1 MICSSHD
8 LCRLAGFNWARL
20 RGSSVRDET
29 GKAGRDQ
36 WMGDLVAAAL
46 GGCPFL
52 GLLDHPFYKD
62 YA

>member
-1 MICSSHD
+1 MICVGWLGS
-8 LCRLAGFNWARL
+8 FNWAHL
-20 RGSSVRDET
+20 GGSAVRGEA

-36 WMGDLVAAAL
+36 LMRDLVAAAL